1 MTFLRYDLGVQLCHR
16 VGTDAASLEGVY
28 YHGSVVASD
37 KLLLCDFQLISHFS
51 LVFIGFPLLHLL
63 RFGAYLRHKTNQFT
77 TLFAGLFCDVC
88 TPSLRRRYCG
98 VYYDHGALHAATA
111 RRSEKCLE

>member
-37 KLLLCDFQLISHFS
+37 NLLLCDFQLISPF
-51 LVFIGFPLLHLL
+51 FIGFHWFSTAVPTPVRGISSSKIPSIYHTV
-63 RFGAYLRHKTNQFT
+63 FGSIL
-77 TLFAGLFCDVC
+77 
-88 TPSLRRRYCG
+88 
-98 VYYDHGALHAATA
+98 
-111 RRSEKCLE
+111 